1 MRKDLEEFYNRK
13 EFLKDENRSE
23 SVKKRHKKGSRTARE
38 NIEDLCD
45 KDSFDE
51 LGSLIVAG
59 QSQRLSRDELIKKT
73 PADGLLEALV
83 MLTVKYLEKK
93 TLSVV

>member
-13 EFLKDENRSE
+13 EFLKDENRPE

-45 KDSFDE
+45 
-51 LGSLIVAG
+51 I
-59 QSQRLSRDELIKKT
+59 IH
-73 PADGLLEALV
+73 
-83 MLTVKYLEKK
+83 LTSWDL
-93 TLSVV
+93 

>member
-45 KDSFDE
+45 KDSFDF
-51 LGSLIVAG
+51 
-59 QSQRLSRDELIKKT
+59 DD
-73 PADGLLEALV
+73 DGKIISSWSYWNASLLE
-83 MLTVKYLEKK
+83 
-93 TLSVV
+93 